1 MSALSGVRAVL
12 FDLDD
17 TLLDW
22 SEQEYNLEL
31 LLRPHL
37 SSLFE
42 YLEQTQ
48 LATDEDYL
56 FFLHAFYDYCQH
68 SWSGR
73 ASDDGLTVQPF
84 EELIRG
90 AMSWSELDHSALDL
104 DAAMAA
110 FDWRSPPKVKP
121 FEDTVETLELLVR
134 RGFRLGV
141 ITNSF
146 MSASMRQREL
156 KEHGLLPYIELM
168 LTCGDVG
175 KGKPSPIIFERALS
189 ELGLGAQEVIFV
201 GDSLEADIRGA
212 KDSQITSVLYL
223 GHRAKIEPKQG
234 LEPDY
239 MIKTLGEL
247 LKLLPAQA

>member
-42 YLEQTQ
+42 YLEQAQ

-56 FFLHAFYDYCQH
+56 FFIHAFYDYCQH
-68 SWSGR
+68 AWSGR
-73 ASDDGLTVQPF
+73 ASDDGLTMQPF
-84 EELIRG
+84 GEMIRG
-90 AMSWSELDHSALDL
+90 AMSWSELDHSALDI
-104 DAAMAA
+104 DAAIAA
-110 FDWRSPPKVKP
+110 FDWRCPPKVKP
-121 FEDTVETLELLVR
+121 FDDTLETLEQLVA
-134 RGFRLGV
+134 RGFKLGV

-146 MSASMRQREL
+146 MSAAMRQREL
-156 KEHGLLPYIELM
+156 KAHGLSPYIELM

-175 KGKPSPIIFERALS
+175 KSKPHPEIFKRALS
-189 ELGLGAQEVIFV
+189 ALGHNAHEVIFV
-201 GDSLEADIRGA
+201 GDSLEADVRGA
-212 KDSQITSVLYL
+212 KDSGITSVLYL
-223 GHRAKIEPKQG
+223 GHRAKVAPSPG

-239 MIKTLGEL
+239 IIKALGEL
-247 LKLLPAQA
+247 LTLLPD